1 MSIATALAALRQGKI
16 VGVPTD
22 TVYGLAV
29 DPGSA
34 AAVQSLFELK
44 GRPYDKPVALLVDSA
59 EQAQQV
65 VEMPPPAL
73 VLADRHWP
81 GPLTLVVRSRI
92 DLPAWVG
99 DRRGTVG
106 VRVPDH
112 PVARALL
119 AGAGPLAVTSA
130 NRSGEPPARDADG
143 ARAIFGDAVAAYLE
157 GTCRGGEA
165 STVVDMTVD
174 PPRVVR
180 PGPVQFG
187 TQEGT

>member
-1 MSIATALAALRQGKI
+1 MSLSNALAALRQGKI
-16 VGVPTD
+16 VGMPTD

-29 DPGSA
+29 DPGIP
-34 AAVQSLFELK
+34 AAVEALFDLK

-59 EQAQQV
+59 EQAQQI
-65 VEMPPPAL
+65 VEVPPAAMA
-73 VLADRHWP
+73 LADRHWP
-81 GPLTLVVRSRI
+81 GPLTLVVRSQI
-92 DLPAWVG
+92 DLPPWVG

-106 VRVPDH
+106 VRIPDH

-119 AGAGPLAVTSA
+119 AAAGPLAVTSA

-143 ARAIFGDAVAAYLE
+143 ARAIFGDAVAEYLE

-180 PGPVQFG
+180 PGPVQIG
-187 TQEGT
+187 TEEAT